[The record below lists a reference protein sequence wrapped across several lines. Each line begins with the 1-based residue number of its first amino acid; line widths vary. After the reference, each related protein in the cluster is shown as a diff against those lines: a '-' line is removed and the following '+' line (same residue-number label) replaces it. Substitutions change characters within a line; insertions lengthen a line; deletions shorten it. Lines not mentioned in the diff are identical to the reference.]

1 MIVRPKFKSHF
12 HVKLV
17 PPDLVFFIGESGY
30 KILTGQLLYKL
41 VPHIDGNRSVPEIAK
56 RMKRQFD
63 LFDVQCGISLLE
75 GEGVILDAACTAP
88 SAVDILRD
96 SLSMDAK
103 LFDRRLKTRP
113 VDVLSF
119 CPITPAEFATALEQ
133 LGVRTRKN
141 AFLTIALVD
150 DYLQPELD
158 SFQRTAVLRR
168 RRWMIVKPTGTM
180 IWIGPVFGPS
190 PYACRTCLSRR
201 LKMNREADAFVHAY
215 GSETTTRAAM
225 PSVPSIQEIAV
236 NLAALEVLKWLT
248 ASDHTRSEI
257 LTLDLRTTTME
268 RHTVSRLP
276 DCPVCGPKPKRQ
288 SHLRPRPVSLK
299 RCDTIFT
306 HDGGHR
312 AAAAEATY
320 AKYSHHISPITGIV
334 DRVELS
340 YSDNRGLIHAYV
352 AGHLFVPP
360 GPAELMQRGLK
371 QLSAGKGMT
380 PQQARTSALCEALE
394 RYSGVFRGS
403 EFHIAATYAELAQK
417 AIHPR
422 EFLQF
427 SDSQYAARKSSNDP
441 IPARFDERKRID
453 WSPAW
458 SLTHRRYKYI
468 PTAYC
473 YYGFP
478 APTDHNFCRADSN
491 GNAAGNTLEEAIF
504 QGFLELVER
513 DSAALWWYNRIPKHA
528 VDLDSFRKPYFRAIQ
543 DYYQSLQL
551 NLWVLDITADFPI
564 PSFAAISTS
573 TKSGRPQFLIGLG
586 AHFDATVALSRALT
600 ETNQFLRTYLSGG
613 SKHIVR
619 PAGKELSY
627 LYPAPAPFRTID
639 DYPHF
644 TGGDLRENVLQ
655 CVKLAKHRGLET
667 LILDQTRPDVGL
679 PVVKVLVPGMRALWP
694 RFAPGRLFDVPVRLG
709 WLKKPYLEEQ
719 LNPNRIVI

>member
-1 MIVRPKFKSHF
+1 MILRPKFKSHF
-12 HVKLV
+12 HIKLV

-30 KILTGQLLYKL
+30 KVLRGNLLYHL
-41 VPHIDGNRSVPEIAK
+41 IPHIDGNRSIPEIAK
-56 RMKRQFD
+56 RVKRQFD

-75 GEGVILDAACTAP
+75 GEGVIHDAASTAP

-96 SLSMDAK
+96 SLNMDAK
-103 LFDRRLKTRP
+103 FFDRRLKTRP

-119 CPITPAEFATALEQ
+119 GNLSPVGFLIALQQ
-133 LGVRTRKN
+133 LGVRTQKK
-141 AFLTIALVD
+141 AFLTIALAD
-150 DYLQPELD
+150 DYLQPELE
-158 SFQRTAVLRR
+158 SFHREAMLRKQL
-168 RRWMIVKPTGTM
+168 WMIVKPTGTI
-180 IWIGPVFGPS
+180 IWIGPVFNP
-190 PYACRTCLSRR
+190 PQYACWACLSRR
-201 LKMNREADAFVHAY
+201 LKMNREADAFVRAY
-215 GSETTTRAAM
+215 ASETDTSHAM
-225 PSVPSIQEIAV
+225 PLVPSIQEVAL
-236 NLAALEVLKWLT
+236 NLAAVEVLKWLT
-248 ASDHTRSEI
+248 ATDHPRSEI

-268 RHTVSRLP
+268 RHSVSRLP
-276 DCPVCGPKPKRQ
+276 DCPDCGAKSKRQ
-288 SHLRPRPVSLK
+288 SRIFPRPVSLK

-320 AKYSHHISPITGIV
+320 EKYSHHISPITGIV

-360 GPAELMQRGLK
+360 DPADLLSRGLK

-380 PQQARTSALCEALE
+380 PQQARTGALCEALE

-403 EFHIAATYAELAQK
+403 EFRIAATYAELEREAV
-417 AIHPR
+417 HPR
-422 EFLQF
+422 ELLQY
-427 SDSQYAARKSSNDP
+427 SDAQYATRNSSKEA
-441 IPARFDERKRID
+441 IPARFDQRKRID

-468 PTAYC
+468 PAAYC

-478 APTDHNFCRADSN
+478 APTDHDFCRVDSN

-513 DSAALWWYNRIPKHA
+513 DSAALWWYNRIPKPA
-528 VDLDSFRKPYFRAIQ
+528 VNLESFGKPYFQAMQ
-543 DYYQSLQL
+543 DYYRSLHL
-551 NLWVLDITADFPI
+551 KLWVLDITADFPI
-564 PSFAAISTS
+564 PAFAAVSTS
-573 TKSGRPQFLIGLG
+573 TRSGRPQFLIGLG

-613 SKHIVR
+613 SKHIVT
-619 PAGKELSY
+619 PSGKELSY
-627 LYPAPAPFRTID
+627 LYPSPATPRTMED
-639 DYPHF
+639 FPHF

-655 CVKLAKHRGLET
+655 CVELAKDRGLET

-679 PVVKVLVPGMRALWP
+679 PVVKVIVPGMRPLWP
-694 RFAPGRLFDVPVRLG
+694 RFAPGRLYDVPVGLG
-709 WLKKPYLEEQ
+709 WIKKPLLEKQ
-719 LNPNRIVI
+719 LNPDRIVI